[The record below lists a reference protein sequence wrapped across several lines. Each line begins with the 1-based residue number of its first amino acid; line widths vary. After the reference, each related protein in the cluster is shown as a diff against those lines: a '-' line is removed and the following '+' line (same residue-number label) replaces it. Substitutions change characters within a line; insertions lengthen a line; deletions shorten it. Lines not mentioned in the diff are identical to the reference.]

1 MQLSKDE
8 TFEPTVTLYRPTG
21 PDEFKLLKQSGFRR
35 WPARLPEQPIFY
47 AVTNEAYARQI
58 ATKWNVPASGVGYIT
73 RFEVRKSFM
82 DRYQVHQVGSAEHT
96 EWWIPA
102 EDLDYMNDNIV
113 ALIEVVGEYHS

>member
-1 MQLSKDE
+1 MNKI
-8 TFEPTVTLYRPTG
+8 EPSLTVFRPIG
-21 PDEFKLLKQSGFRR
+21 PAELELLKLSGFRR
-35 WPARLPEQPIFY
+35 WPPRLPEQPIFY
-47 AVTNEAYARQI
+47 IVTNEAYARQI
-58 ATKWNVPASGVGYIT
+58 ATKWNVPASRVGYIT

-102 EDLDYMNDNIV
+102 EDLDYLNDNIV